1 MTLTERRGR
10 NWLSKILLLT
20 NLSHDCIR
28 QLGLYKNMACGQ
40 KGNNAQFKCVA
51 GKADC
56 CCCWLLFT
64 HDFVSQKSHL
74 EDLIHVIISV
84 IFTQNTNKMSS
95 NSLSNTASRGCK
107 TLLSEQLKNPILMKW
122 RPICK
127 SVLIENVPIIQGSK
141 RYICYIIKVPLDQ
154 LLFGQTKSIMD
165 TAHFPWKFSTNSRMS
180 STKSMDRTRYYISYP
195 LYPSLFPPCY
205 DFKESKVIPT
215 VNNQI
220 VSDEL

>member
-1 MTLTERRGR
+1 MPINYHTLGHLLIFSTFLEVDLKCCYFHFLILRAVKTSPSGLIVKKAGNNQIFIMTLTERRGR

-64 HDFVSQKSHL
+64 HDFVSQKFHL

-107 TLLSEQLKNPILMKW
+107 TLLSEQLKNPILMK
-122 RPICK
+122 
-127 SVLIENVPIIQGSK
+127 
-141 RYICYIIKVPLDQ
+141 
-154 LLFGQTKSIMD
+154 
-165 TAHFPWKFSTNSRMS
+165 
-180 STKSMDRTRYYISYP
+180 
-195 LYPSLFPPCY
+195 
-205 DFKESKVIPT
+205 
-215 VNNQI
+215 
-220 VSDEL
+220 